1 MSTSKDNYKEL
12 QTLWASAQKVVRKF
26 ITEAGMY
33 LMRVQSVKL
42 STDDKDRTVI
52 VIMFADDEL
61 LHQERL
67 YVTAKSKNFV
77 LDTLVPLYQM
87 AGLKKLTSRGQLR
100 RALDKDADTTLR
112 FLVGAKVAIKL
123 EAVVS
128 GDRTFLNM
136 SWINRA

>member
-1 MSTSKDNYKEL
+1 MSTSKDYKEL

-52 VIMFADDEL
+52 AIMFSSDEF

-67 YVTAKSKNFV
+67 YVTAKSKDFV
-77 LDTLVPLYQM
+77 LDALVPLYQM